1 MTADLIIRDANVYTM
16 VRPGRRAEAL
26 AFQAGR
32 IVVVGAN
39 AEVEALVGPQTQVL
53 SLPGRTVLPGFIDC
67 HVHMTQ
73 TGLGALGTSVYD
85 VSDTGTVLQVVAE
98 AVDRAA
104 PGEAVL
110 VHGCWFGGLDRP
122 VIAADLD
129 RIAPRNPVMVAD
141 VSGHGCLVSSPAWE
155 ALALPSGIGGV
166 LRDGSG
172 CRSGRLVAEAN
183 TLARYRY
190 YASID
195 DAQRAE
201 ALQRAAEMALRVG
214 ITTLHALDGGCDD
227 GHSWFRERDA
237 AMLLQAQDHLPV
249 RTVLYLQSTC
259 VETAV
264 AWGLSHIGGCVWLD
278 GSYGDHTTA
287 LLEPYADRPDT
298 CGKLY
303 FADDELEGFVERAHL
318 AGLQI
323 AMHAIGDAAIQ
334 QLLDAYEKVLVR
346 HPRADHRHRIEHF
359 SLPTVAQIDRAAR
372 LGVAL
377 SMQPNQAVVPKEAHQ
392 HMPASMRYLGPER
405 YARRHP
411 YRRILDAGCL
421 VGGGSDS
428 DPKPMGPLIG
438 VEALAGHPD
447 DDRHLSAY
455 EALLLYTAS
464 AARLAFEEDQKGTL
478 EPGKLADCVVLS
490 ADPLAADPDTI
501 SQIPVDM
508 TLVAGRIAYRR
519 PGNDA

>member
-1 MTADLIIRDANVYTM
+1 MIADLIIRDANVHTM
-16 VRPGRRAEAL
+16 ACPDGRAEAL

-32 IVVVGAN
+32 IALVGAS
-39 AEVEALVGPQTQVL
+39 AEVEALIGPQTQVL

-73 TGLGALGTSVYD
+73 TGLGALGVSVYD
-85 VSDTGTVLQVVAE
+85 VSDAGTVLQVVAG

-104 PGEAVL
+104 RGEPVL

-122 VIAADLD
+122 VTAADLD
-129 RIAPRNPVMVAD
+129 SIAPRNPVMVAD
-141 VSGHGCLVSSPAWE
+141 VSGHGCLVSSRAWE
-155 ALALPSGIGGV
+155 ALALPAGIDGVVRDVSGG
-166 LRDGSG
+166 
-172 CRSGRLVAEAN
+172 RSGRLVAEAN

-195 DAQRAE
+195 DIQRAD
-201 ALQRAAEMALRVG
+201 ALQQAAAMALRVG

-237 AMLLQAQDHLPV
+237 EVLLRAQDRLPV

-264 AWGLSHIGGCVWLD
+264 AWGLSHIGGCIWLD

-298 CGKLY
+298 CGKRY
-303 FADDELEGFVERAHL
+303 FTEDELDRFVERAHL

-323 AMHAIGDAAIQ
+323 AMHAIGDAAIE
-334 QLLDAYEKVLVR
+334 QLLDAYEGALVR
-346 HPRADHRHRIEHF
+346 HPLADHRHRIEHF
-359 SLPTVAQIDRAAR
+359 SLPTAAQIDRAAR

-377 SMQPNQAVVPKEAHQ
+377 SMQPNQAVVPRGAHQ

-411 YRRILDAGCL
+411 YRRIVDAGCL

-438 VEALAGHPD
+438 VEALASHPD
-447 DDRHLSAY
+447 DDRRLSAY
-455 EALLLYTAS
+455 EALSLYTTG

-478 EPGKLADCVVLS
+478 EPGKLADCVILC
-490 ADPLAADPDTI
+490 ADPLAVDPETI
-501 SQIPVDM
+501 SQIPVEM

-519 PGNDA
+519 PGNEV